1 MGDEA
6 KNRATRAIEVRD
18 LAIWLILGAIG
29 LLLCWAA
36 VKLDARLGTAS
47 PPFQG
52 RYTSMLTPGLAASV
66 GTAAAVLAIAARG
79 GFERL
84 RWGVALL
91 LGYGFGLCW
100 SVTLVWGRDADGA
113 AIGTGDLGELSTD
126 AAGIGA
132 DPRAWLQN
140 FTDPDAAHSWAARS
154 HPPGPVLL
162 LWMLRRLG
170 LHDQVTIQVLL
181 AGVAALAIPLVLAAA
196 RSACGEVNA
205 RRLLPVV
212 VLAPYALWSSSSID
226 SVVTV
231 LGAAMILAGVRASE
245 RRGWRAALWGVGSG
259 LLLGLAALFG
269 YAAAWLGLSVI
280 CLYFA
285 RRRPFLNVLTGFGAL
300 APMLL
305 AQLLGF
311 SWVAGLLSAPAHY
324 TDRIDPGR
332 AALWWAG
339 LSLVVLLLAA
349 GPPLVA
355 SLRKLRNTPGWP
367 FLVGAGA
374 AVAFSVLTGFA
385 QGGAEVAWLPF
396 FPWLTI
402 AATAPQ
408 QQAGP

>member
-1 MGDEA
+1 
-6 KNRATRAIEVRD
+6 
-18 LAIWLILGAIG
+18 
-29 LLLCWAA
+29 
-36 VKLDARLGTAS
+36 
-47 PPFQG
+47 
-52 RYTSMLTPGLAASV
+52 
-66 GTAAAVLAIAARG
+66 
-79 GFERL
+79 
-84 RWGVALL
+84 
-91 LGYGFGLCW
+91 
-100 SVTLVWGRDADGA
+100 
-113 AIGTGDLGELSTD
+113 
-126 AAGIGA
+126 
-132 DPRAWLQN
+132 
-140 FTDPDAAHSWAARS
+140 
-154 HPPGPVLL
+154 
-162 LWMLRRLG
+162 
-170 LHDQVTIQVLL
+170 
-181 AGVAALAIPLVLAAA
+181 
-196 RSACGEVNA
+196 
-205 RRLLPVV
+205 
-212 VLAPYALWSSSSID
+212 
-226 SVVTV
+226 
-231 LGAAMILAGVRASE
+231 
-245 RRGWRAALWGVGSG
+245 
-259 LLLGLAALFG
+259 
-269 YAAAWLGLSVI
+269 VI

-408 QQAGP
+408 QQAGPPPPAPLLLVAAGAVAAVALAAALAM